1 MATLTTSQFGSKS
14 CPQVQLV
21 VTQSSS
27 TATTATLSWSLK
39 WVTHGYTV
47 SSSIA
52 KNYSVKIDGK
62 VVKSG
67 TFSIGG
73 KTSQTIT
80 SGTVTITKGTSARS
94 IALGF
99 SFEMNFSWSGSFAGT
114 KSASGSISVSAKT
127 SYKISYNANGGSG
140 APSQQTKWH
149 GTSITLSKTKP
160 SRTGYTFK
168 GWATSSSGGVA
179 YSSGASYTANTSVT
193 LYAVWQVITYK
204 VTYNANGG
212 SGAPGQQTKTYGVT
226 LKLSTTK
233 PTRTNYNFKGWAKS
247 STGSVAY
254 ASGANYT
261 SNAAITLYAV
271 WELAYKPPTIS
282 SVKVYRCNSSGTAI
296 ETGTYCKLTFN
307 WSCSQLTGS
316 NPVTSITVS
325 WLTNTKTI
333 SATGNS
339 GSASIVVGDNAL
351 SVDKSYEFTIK
362 VTDSK
367 NGTSTLKKTLGGA
380 RFPIDFKAGGKGVS
394 IGKPA
399 ELNDAFDVNY
409 KTYFRQDV
417 VLDSPNAIMS
427 KNVTDGTY
435 HEAFQAQNQYG
446 NTIVGYGN
454 WAAGT
459 GNTNIYGHNIT
470 FGISDLPTPG
480 TYKPYYSRGDV
491 IDITFR
497 SAGYVT
503 NSGRDVAFWI
513 PLAKP
518 VIGNPVASATSI
530 GGFVLRQGSKYT
542 HGSSAAVGAKP
553 TTLDVYITY
562 GVGIYMKAVFSSTAN
577 VTNNDAIG
585 VYWDGKITLS

>member
-47 SSSIA
+47 NSSIA

-62 VVKSG
+62 IVKSG

-179 YSSGASYTANTSVT
+179 YSSGASYTANASVT

>member
-47 SSSIA
+47 NSSVA

-67 TFSIGG
+67 TFIIGG
-73 KTSQTIT
+73 KTSQTIA

-94 IALGF
+94 IALWF
-99 SFEMNFSWSGSFAGT
+99 SFEMNFSWSGTYAGT
-114 KSASGSISVSAKT
+114 KTASGSISVAAKT
-127 SYKISYNANGGSG
+127 SYKISYNANGGTG

-149 GTSITLSKTKP
+149 GTNITLSSTKP

-168 GWATSSSGGVA
+168 GWATSSTGGVA
-179 YSSGASYTANTSVT
+179 YSSGASYTANASVT
-193 LYAVWQVITYK
+193 LYAVWQIITYK

-212 SGAPGQQTKTYGVT
+212 TGAPGQQTKSYGVT
-226 LKLSTTK
+226 LKLSTMK
-233 PTRTNYNFKGWAKS
+233 PTRTNYNFKGWAKT

-254 ASGANYT
+254 AAGSSYT

-271 WELAYKPPTIS
+271 WELAYRKPTIS
-282 SVKVYRCNSSGTAI
+282 NATVTRCNSSGTAI
-296 ETGTYCKLTFN
+296 ETGTNCKITFN
-307 WSCSQLTGS
+307 WSCDQNTGS
-316 NPVTSITVS
+316 NPVTSVVVS

-333 SATGNS
+333 TASGNS
-339 GSASIVVGDNAL
+339 GSSSIVVGSNTL
-351 SVDKSYEFTIK
+351 NVDTSYLFIVE

-367 NGTSTLKKTLGGA
+367 KGKSTVKKTLGGA

-399 ELNDAFDVNY
+399 ELNDSFDVNY
-409 KTYFRQDV
+409 QTYFRQNI
-417 VLDSPNAIMS
+417 VLDSPKAITA
-427 KNVTDGTY
+427 KNVSDGTY
-435 HEAFQAQNQYG
+435 HEAFQAQNENG
-446 NTIVGYGN
+446 NTILGYGN
-454 WAAGT
+454 YHAKQ
-459 GNTNIYGHNIT
+459 GNTNIYGNNII
-470 FGISDLPTPG
+470 FGVADLGKPG

-497 SAGYVT
+497 TAGYIT

-513 PLAKP
+513 PLSKP
-518 VIGNPVASATSI
+518 VIGTPAVSATSI

-542 HGSSAAVGAKP
+542 HGSSASVGAKP
-553 TTLDVYITY
+553 TTLDAYITY
-562 GVGIYMKAVFSSTAN
+562 GTGIYMKAVFSSTAN

-585 VYWDGKITLS
+585 IYWDGKITLS

>member
-47 SSSIA
+47 NSSVA

-67 TFSIGG
+67 TFIIGG
-73 KTSQTIT
+73 KTSQTIA

-94 IALGF
+94 IALWF
-99 SFEMNFSWSGSFAGT
+99 SFEMNFSWSGTYAGT
-114 KSASGSISVSAKT
+114 KTASGSISVAAKT
-127 SYKISYNANGGSG
+127 SYKISYNANGGTG

-149 GTSITLSKTKP
+149 GTNITLSSTKP

-168 GWATSSSGGVA
+168 GWATSSTGGVA
-179 YSSGASYTANTSVT
+179 YSSGASYTANASVT
-193 LYAVWQVITYK
+193 LYAVWQIITYK

-212 SGAPGQQTKTYGVT
+212 TGAPGQQTKSYGVT

-233 PTRTNYNFKGWAKS
+233 PTRTNYNFKGWAKT

-254 ASGANYT
+254 AAGSSYT

-271 WELAYKPPTIS
+271 WELAYRKPTIS
-282 SVKVYRCNSSGTAI
+282 NVTVTRCNSSGTAI
-296 ETGTYCKLTFN
+296 ETGTNCKITFN
-307 WSCSQLTGS
+307 WSCDQNTGS
-316 NPVTSITVS
+316 NPVTSVVVS

-333 SATGNS
+333 TASGNS
-339 GSASIVVGDNAL
+339 GSSSIVVGSNTL
-351 SVDKSYEFTIK
+351 NVDTSYLFIVE

-367 NGTSTLKKTLGGA
+367 KGKSTVKKTLGGA

-399 ELNDAFDVNY
+399 ELNDSFDVNY
-409 KTYFRQDV
+409 QTYFRQNI
-417 VLDSPNAIMS
+417 VLDSPKAITA
-427 KNVTDGTY
+427 KNVSDGTY
-435 HEAFQAQNQYG
+435 HEAFQAQNENG
-446 NTIVGYGN
+446 NTILGYGN
-454 WAAGT
+454 YHAKQ
-459 GNTNIYGHNIT
+459 GNTNIYGNNII
-470 FGISDLPTPG
+470 FGVADLGKPG

-497 SAGYVT
+497 TAGYVT

-513 PLAKP
+513 PLSKP
-518 VIGNPVASATSI
+518 VIGTPAVSATSI

-542 HGSSAAVGAKP
+542 HGSSASVGAKP
-553 TTLDVYITY
+553 TTLDAYITY
-562 GVGIYMKAVFSSTAN
+562 GTGIYMKAVFSSTAN

-585 VYWDGKITLS
+585 IYWDGKITLS

>member
-1 MATLTTSQFGSKS
+1 MATLTTAQFGSSS

-27 TATTATLSWSLK
+27 TATTATLSWTLK

-47 SSSIA
+47 NSSVA

-73 KTSQTIT
+73 KSSQTIT

-94 IALGF
+94 IALWF
-99 SFEMNFSWSGSFAGT
+99 SFEMNFTWSGTYAGT
-114 KSASGSISVSAKT
+114 KTASGSISVAAKT

-149 GTSITLSKTKP
+149 GTNITLSSTKP
-160 SRTGYTFK
+160 TRTGYTFK
-168 GWATSSSGGVA
+168 GWATSSTGGVA
-179 YSSGASYTANTSVT
+179 YAAGASYTANASVT
-193 LYAVWQVITYK
+193 LYAVWQAITYK

-212 SGAPGQQTKTYGVT
+212 SGAPAQQTKTYGVT

-247 STGSVAY
+247 ATGAVAY
-254 ASGANYT
+254 AAGANYT

-282 SVKVYRCNSSGTAI
+282 SVKVTRCNSSGTTQ
-296 ETGTYCKLTFN
+296 ETGTYCKITFN

-316 NPVTSITVS
+316 NPVTSVTVS

-333 SATGNS
+333 SASGNS
-339 GSASIVVGDNAL
+339 GSASVVVGDNAL
-351 SVDKSYEFTIK
+351 NVDKSYEFTIK

-367 NGTSTLKKTLGGA
+367 NGTTSVKKTLGGA

-409 KTYFRQDV
+409 KAYFRQDV
-417 VLDSPNAIMS
+417 VLDSPNSIIA
-427 KNVTDGTY
+427 KNATDGTY

-454 WAAGT
+454 WDART

-470 FGISDLPTPG
+470 FGISDLASPG
-480 TYKPYYSRGDV
+480 TYKPYYSRGDT
-491 IDITFR
+491 ISITLR
-497 SAGYVT
+497 TAGYVT
-503 NSGRDVAFWI
+503 NSGRDISFWV
-513 PLAKP
+513 PMSKP
-518 VIGNPVASATSI
+518 IIGSPTATATSLD
-530 GGFVLRQGSKYT
+530 GFVLRQNTKYT
-542 HGSSAAVGAKP
+542 HGSAASVYVKP
-553 TTLDVYITY
+553 DSYDTYATY
-562 GVGIYMKAVFSSTAN
+562 GVGVYIKVVFTNTTN

-585 VYWDGKITLS
+585 IYWDGKITFS

>member
-47 SSSIA
+47 NSSVA

-67 TFSIGG
+67 TFIIGG
-73 KTSQTIT
+73 KTSQTIA

-94 IALGF
+94 IALWF
-99 SFEMNFSWSGSFAGT
+99 SFEMNFSWSGTYAGT
-114 KSASGSISVSAKT
+114 KTASGSISVAAKT
-127 SYKISYNANGGSG
+127 SYKISYNANGGTG

-149 GTSITLSKTKP
+149 GTNITLSSTKP

-168 GWATSSSGGVA
+168 GWATSSTGGVA
-179 YSSGASYTANTSVT
+179 YSSGASYTANASVT
-193 LYAVWQVITYK
+193 LYAVWQIITYK

-212 SGAPGQQTKTYGVT
+212 TGAPGQQTKSYGVT
-226 LKLSTTK
+226 LKLSTMK
-233 PTRTNYNFKGWAKS
+233 PTRTNYNFKGWAKT

-254 ASGANYT
+254 AAGSSYT

-271 WELAYKPPTIS
+271 WELAYRKPTIS
-282 SVKVYRCNSSGTAI
+282 NVTVTRCNSSGTAI
-296 ETGTYCKLTFN
+296 ETGTNCKITFN
-307 WSCSQLTGS
+307 WSCDQNTGS
-316 NPVTSITVS
+316 NPVTSVVVS

-333 SATGNS
+333 TASGNS
-339 GSASIVVGDNAL
+339 GSSSIVVGSNTL
-351 SVDKSYEFTIK
+351 NVDTSYLFIVE

-367 NGTSTLKKTLGGA
+367 KGKSTVKKTLGGA

-399 ELNDAFDVNY
+399 ELNDSFDVNY
-409 KTYFRQDV
+409 QTYFRQNI
-417 VLDSPNAIMS
+417 VLDSPKAITA
-427 KNVTDGTY
+427 KNVSDGTY
-435 HEAFQAQNQYG
+435 HEAFQAQNENG
-446 NTIVGYGN
+446 NTILGYGN
-454 WAAGT
+454 YHAKQ
-459 GNTNIYGHNIT
+459 GNTNIYGNNII
-470 FGISDLPTPG
+470 FGVADLGKPG

-497 SAGYVT
+497 TAGYVT

-513 PLAKP
+513 PLSKP
-518 VIGNPVASATSI
+518 VIGTPAVSATSI

-542 HGSSAAVGAKP
+542 HGSSASVGAKP
-553 TTLDVYITY
+553 TTLDAYITY
-562 GVGIYMKAVFSSTAN
+562 GTGIYMKAVFSSTAN

-585 VYWDGKITLS
+585 IYWDGKITLS